1 MLRECSSNEFDKY
14 IDFIYDLATD
24 LTKSGYPTYCDG
36 IKTREMFIERSSKA
50 FTRDTEQILLF
61 EYDGVVQGWIHY
73 YWISEDNYLST
84 CSFNI
89 NIAMRQALKEF
100 IEFAYERFRGYDL
113 YFGFPAANKDA
124 IEYLS
129 GHGFECIEE
138 DYNNVAFPETFDITQ
153 KVQSMVRIICR
164 SRIGSTSKRDLRQ
177 NLCRGS
183 GCGDRICNR

>member
-1 MLRECSSNEFDKY
+1 
-14 IDFIYDLATD
+14 
-24 LTKSGYPTYCDG
+24 
-36 IKTREMFIERSSKA
+36 MFIERSSKA

-100 IEFAYERFRGYDL
+100 IEFASERFRGYDL
-113 YFGFPAANKDA
+113 YLGFPAENKDA

-138 DYNNVAFPETFDITQ
+138 DYNDVAFPETFDITQ

-164 SRIGSTSKRDLRQ
+164 SQIGSTSKRDLRQ